1 MCVCFVLFSNIWGG
15 GRDWLILFPFSSLLL
30 SFTIVTRECYR
41 VFPVGWKYHLWLME
55 SSTLMNILW
64 EFVSNV
70 FSISRLWGFINTFY
84 IKYIN
89 CMLKPF
95 ISLPIFCLFDLSI
108 SWKKT
113 FTMSHCE
120 CEFADFS
127 LYSEPF
133 ISMSFLDINQPHI
146 ENI

>member
-1 MCVCFVLFSNIWGG
+1 MTYGIINFNEYFMRVCKYCVY
-15 GRDWLILFPFSSLLL
+15 LLARRFYKNL
-30 SFTIVTRECYR
+30 
-41 VFPVGWKYHLWLME
+41 
-55 SSTLMNILW
+55 
-64 EFVSNV
+64 
-70 FSISRLWGFINTFY
+70 Y
-84 IKYIN
+84 IKHVNY
-89 CMLKPF
+89 MLKPF

-133 ISMSFLDINQPHI
+133 ISVSFLDINQPYIEKKKKSRKYQKEKI
-146 ENI
+146 ENA